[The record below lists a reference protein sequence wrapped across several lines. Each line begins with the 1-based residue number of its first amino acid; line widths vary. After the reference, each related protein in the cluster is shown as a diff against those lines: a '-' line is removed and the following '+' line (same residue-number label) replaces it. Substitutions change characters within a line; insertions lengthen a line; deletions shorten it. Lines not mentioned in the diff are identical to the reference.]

1 MNRRNI
7 FRSALAAATGVFAA
21 RAANAQANDIPRVA
35 YHLTELE
42 KVSFVLGNIRNHIDG
57 VGGPDKVRIALV
69 VHGPALK
76 AFHKAGAFPDI
87 VSRVGGFT
95 KAGVTFEACAN
106 TMNGQNVKLDG
117 LLPGFVIAEKGGV
130 VRLAQMQREGW
141 AYLRP

>member
-21 RAANAQANDIPRVA
+21 RPAMAQSNDVLRVV
-35 YHLTELE
+35 YHLTDLD

-87 VSRVGGFT
+87 ASRVAGFT
-95 KAGVTFEACAN
+95 RVGVQFEACAN
-106 TMNGQNVKLDG
+106 TMNGQNVNLDG
-117 LLPGFVIAEKGGV
+117 LLPGFVVAEKGGV